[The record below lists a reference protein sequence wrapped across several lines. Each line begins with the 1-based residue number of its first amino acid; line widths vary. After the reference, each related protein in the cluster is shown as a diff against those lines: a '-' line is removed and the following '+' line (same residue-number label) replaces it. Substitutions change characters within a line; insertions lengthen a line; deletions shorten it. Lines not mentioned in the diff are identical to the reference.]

1 MKIVIVRMQ
10 GDFEHLYKI
19 QNGKTVEFHIL
30 DDSQKLA
37 SIMKVMYLLGSAAVL
52 HENGTATLFRQ

>member
-1 MKIVIVRMQ
+1 MQ